1 MDDGNHLVE
10 VLLLL
15 MVFHALI
22 DLLDCSFFSDLNES
36 VWRDKSSHFF
46 FAFRLT
52 TVYAHRFENRPKH
65 LGISF
70 FYQAK
75 AEMGP
80 YHSVFLTNMFAPKLF
95 ASNRGKKG
103 SLGIRAGKQT
113 ERR

>member
-46 FAFRLT
+46 FL
-52 TVYAHRFENRPKH
+52 
-65 LGISF
+65 LD
-70 FYQAK
+70 
-75 AEMGP
+75 
-80 YHSVFLTNMFAPKLF
+80 
-95 ASNRGKKG
+95 
-103 SLGIRAGKQT
+103 
-113 ERR
+113 